1 MRVLKD
7 GPQFC
12 GLEISPYWRPVSLVF
27 AQTGERKQHFD
38 VRRSNNMFGL
48 TTVQIIQILCGVLAV
63 VGILI
68 LVLRRRGKKK

>member
-1 MRVLKD
+1 
-7 GPQFC
+7 
-12 GLEISPYWRPVSLVF
+12 
-27 AQTGERKQHFD
+27 
-38 VRRSNNMFGL
+38 MFGL